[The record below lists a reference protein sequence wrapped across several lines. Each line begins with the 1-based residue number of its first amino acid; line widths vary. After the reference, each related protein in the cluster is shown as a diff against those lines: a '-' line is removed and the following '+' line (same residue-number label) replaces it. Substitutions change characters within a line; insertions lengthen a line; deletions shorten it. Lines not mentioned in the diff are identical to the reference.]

1 MPRWSGP
8 SRAQLISEIRENFR
22 EINTRASEI
31 RSEVEETGIRSEF
44 LSNQQ
49 SIFRALTNTVSRN
62 KISTGNLSRFNK
74 TRLND
79 ILEQQRLFLSSAW
92 STPEGREEIRQRQ
105 FRTFQQRVPNIT
117 EEEFDNIRTFFASDN
132 RIYSELVESGLL
144 TSNQVVDILS
154 SSGITDDELISALDR
169 IGENERNG
177 IISINEIPRGNLRGF
192 IQYTAENSNESVR
205 SIYER
210 FSNI

>member
-22 EINTRASEI
+22 EINVRASEI

-49 SIFRALTNTVSRN
+49 SIFRALTNTASKV
-62 KISTGNLSRFNK
+62 KFSTGNLSRFNK

-79 ILEQQRLFLSSAW
+79 ILEQQRLFLNSQW

-117 EEEFDNIRTFFASDN
+117 EEAFDNIRTFFSRGND
-132 RIYSELVESGLL
+132 IYAALVESGLL
-144 TSNQVVDILS
+144 TSDQAVDMI

-177 IISINEIPRGNLRGF
+177 IISINEIPRGNIRSF
-192 IQYTAENSNESVR
+192 IQYTATNPNESVR

-210 FSNI
+210 FSDI

>member
-8 SRAQLISEIRENFR
+8 TRSQLISEIRENFR
-22 EINTRASEI
+22 EINVRAAGI

-49 SIFRALTNTVSRN
+49 SIFRALTNTASKV
-62 KISTGNLSRFNK
+62 KFSTGNLSRFNK
-74 TRLND
+74 TRLSD
-79 ILEQQRLFLSSAW
+79 ILEQQQLFLNSRW

-105 FRTFQQRVPNIT
+105 FETFQQRVPGIT
-117 EEEFDNIRTFFASDN
+117 EETFDNIRTFFSRGND
-132 RIYSELVESGLL
+132 IYAALVESGLL
-144 TSNQVVDILS
+144 TSDQIVDMI

-177 IISINEIPRGNLRGF
+177 VISINEIPRGNMRSF
-192 IQYTAENSNESVR
+192 IQYTATNPNESVR
-205 SIYER
+205 PIYER
-210 FSNI
+210 FSDI